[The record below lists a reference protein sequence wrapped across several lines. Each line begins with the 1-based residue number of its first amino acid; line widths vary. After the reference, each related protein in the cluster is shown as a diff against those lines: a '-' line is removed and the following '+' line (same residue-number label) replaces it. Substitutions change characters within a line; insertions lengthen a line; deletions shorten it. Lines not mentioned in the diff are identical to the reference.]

1 MEIEN
6 GLSSSI
12 GKVNINNEDRL
23 GVTLDFWQ
31 DYRFINHEYEIVKN
45 QSGLLVGYTIQVDI
59 VEASKQTDYLLDN
72 QVQNGIYLCKYKFEF
87 DSNSLKPLVL
97 DGDGFWHGHYNL
109 S

>member
-1 MEIEN
+1 M
-6 GLSSSI
+6 
-12 GKVNINNEDRL
+12 
-23 GVTLDFWQ
+23 DFWQ

-45 QSGLLVGYTIQVDI
+45 QSGLLVGDYYTIQVDI

-72 QVQNGIYLCKYKFEF
+72 QVQEWDISMSKYKFEF